1 MREHPKVITTKQ
13 PSDRVVVIANYNEY
27 GKKVIN
33 VTMGNPQPSIF
44 KRKDMGSTTIEKVN
58 NLSRVQKQ
66 VTNVFGNA
74 GLDVETTR
82 RYSLI

>member
-1 MREHPKVITTKQ
+1 MREHPKVITTKH
-13 PSDRVVVIANYNEY
+13 PSDRDVVIVNRNKY

-58 NLSRVQKQ
+58 NLSRVQRQ

-74 GLDVETTR
+74 SLDVEI
-82 RYSLI
+82 LK